1 MNRAPRLNGLAQQN
15 RAHVNSPLVVLIMSD
30 YLVAIRHK
38 FQSVVISL
46 QGCSD
51 KAVVIMI

>member
-30 YLVAIRHK
+30 YLVAILS
-38 FQSVVISL
+38 QISVR
-46 QGCSD
+46 CY
-51 KAVVIMI
+51 KVVLTRLLLS